1 MKDLDIKTKIKIFTL
16 ISFYEL
22 IIGFIIGIILNKFSK
37 YIIPYSSSENIYL
50 TILLTCLLGVI
61 FITIVLYFRDKINYF
76 PGIKKYHN
84 NVNYKHPPPIAL
96 TLGFWVTQKELFK
109 RKESVFNFINNL

>member
-37 YIIPYSSSENIYL
+37 YIIPYSNSENIYL
-50 TILLTCLLGVI
+50 TILLTIFLGVI
-61 FITIVLYFRDKINYF
+61 FITIVLFFRDRVNYF

-84 NVNYKHPPPIAL
+84 TPNFHHPPPIAL

-109 RKESVFNFINNL
+109 RKESVFNFINNY